1 MQIPIFTDII
11 KKMESKRRIISLAKY
26 YLGYECL
33 RYYGKFIVG

>member
-11 KKMESKRRIISLAKY
+11 KKMESNRGTILLAKY

-33 RYYGKFIVG
+33 RYYKKFIVG